1 MEMYFV
7 EIVRIDSKEVVS
19 RMGPMARNKA
29 ERVDSGANINLNHA
43 THYTRIVPASASGGD
58 NG

>member
-1 MEMYFV
+1 MELYFV
-7 EIVRIDSKEVVS
+7 EIVRIDSEDVVS
-19 RMGPMARNKA
+19 RMGPMARREA

-43 THYTRIVPASASGGD
+43 THYTRIVPASANGGS